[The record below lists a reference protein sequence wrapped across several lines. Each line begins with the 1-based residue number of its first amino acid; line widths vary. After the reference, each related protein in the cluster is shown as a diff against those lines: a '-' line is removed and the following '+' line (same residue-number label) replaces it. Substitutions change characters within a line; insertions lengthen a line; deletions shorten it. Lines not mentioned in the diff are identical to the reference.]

1 MLRDQHG
8 LEMTAA
14 GTAVVEHYD
23 RAVCELLHYGP
34 AMLSAPEE
42 AFAEDSTCPMV
53 NLLRAYLCLMS
64 TETRYLECGR
74 TMIEDFRAR
83 VPPERLLPRELA
95 HLRAAEA
102 LTGEDMIGASL
113 ILREVTREYPRDAL
127 ALHIGHNFDYFTGDA
142 LALRDRV
149 ADVLPF
155 WSEDDRL
162 YGPVLGMYAFGL
174 EEAGDYCHSEE
185 VGRHA
190 LELDPRDVWGMHA
203 VVHDLEMQS
212 RFGEG
217 VRFFEE
223 RMDDWADGNYFKVH
237 NWWHYGLY
245 NLEAGNIDR
254 VLEVYDERI
263 FSEPARD
270 VAVKMCDASALLW
283 RLLLEGVDESPRWR
297 ALAEVWERLVDA
309 PCFAFNDMHAVM
321 AFVGAGDLARA
332 ESLVADRER
341 YLAEPHPGVTNCAM
355 TARIGLPVC
364 RAVLAFGSERY
375 GEAVDQLLPIRH
387 HLNEFGGSHA
397 QRDAVLRTLLEAAI
411 RGRRFDTAQLVLAER
426 ITVRPGSPY
435 NWLKRGQLAR
445 AEGDESQA
453 CAADRKAEALVR
465 ASGLSA
471 AA

>member
-1 MLRDQHG
+1 
-8 LEMTAA
+8 
-14 GTAVVEHYD
+14 
-23 RAVCELLHYGP
+23 
-34 AMLSAPEE
+34 
-42 AFAEDSTCPMV
+42 
-53 NLLRAYLCLMS
+53 
-64 TETRYLECGR
+64 
-74 TMIEDFRAR
+74 
-83 VPPERLLPRELA
+83 
-95 HLRAAEA
+95 
-102 LTGEDMIGASL
+102 
-113 ILREVTREYPRDAL
+113 
-127 ALHIGHNFDYFTGDA
+127 
-142 LALRDRV
+142 
-149 ADVLPF
+149 
-155 WSEDDRL
+155 
-162 YGPVLGMYAFGL
+162 
-174 EEAGDYCHSEE
+174 
-185 VGRHA
+185 
-190 LELDPRDVWGMHA
+190 
-203 VVHDLEMQS
+203 
-212 RFGEG
+212 
-217 VRFFEE
+217 
-223 RMDDWADGNYFKVH
+223 
-237 NWWHYGLY
+237 
-245 NLEAGNIDR
+245 
-254 VLEVYDERI
+254 
-263 FSEPARD
+263 
-270 VAVKMCDASALLW
+270 
-283 RLLLEGVDESPRWR
+283 
-297 ALAEVWERLVDA
+297 
-309 PCFAFNDMHAVM
+309 M